1 MRTLQ
6 GVNKPNSLDLT
17 LLNRYADRCNA
28 QLSYLAAQGLDNES
42 SLFDL
47 REPVLYVVK
56 EGGKRIR
63 PALTFAAAEAVGLK
77 DKDIR
82 QKALDHIA
90 CAIELLHSY
99 SLVHDDLPSMDN
111 DDLRRGKPTL
121 HKAYS
126 DATAILVGDG
136 LQARAFELIASAEN
150 LSSDQCLKISRFV
163 SKAVGLRGMVGGQFL
178 DIEATGQKLTSQELK
193 SMHSLKTG
201 ALLTASVVAGGL
213 TVSAS
218 QEELACLEKFGN
230 HIGLAF
236 QVTDDILDVEGTSK
250 ALGKTPGKDAK
261 ENKSTYVNLLGIE
274 NAKQVALESL
284 EEALIALTSFGE
296 SAESLRKIA
305 QLIVKRK
312 K

>member
-28 QLSYLAAQGLDNES
+28 QLSFLATQGLGNES

-47 REPVLYVVK
+47 REPVLYVVR

-77 DKDIR
+77 DEDIR

-99 SLVHDDLPSMDN
+99 SSVHDDLPSMDN

-218 QEELACLEKFGN
+218 QKELACLEKFGN

-274 NAKQVALESL
+274 KAKNVALESL
-284 EEALIALTSFGE
+284 EEALIALNIFEG

>member
-1 MRTLQ
+1 MRKLQ
-6 GVNKPNSLDLT
+6 GVNKPDSSGLT
-17 LLNRYADRCNA
+17 LLGRYANRCNA
-28 QLSYLAAQGLDNES
+28 QLSYLATQGLDNES
-42 SLFDL
+42 GLFDL
-47 REPVLYVVK
+47 REPILYAVK

-77 DKDIR
+77 DEDIR
-82 QKALDHIA
+82 QRALDYIA

-99 SLVHDDLPSMDN
+99 SLIHDDLPSMDN

-136 LQARAFELIASAEN
+136 LQAKAFELISNAEN

-163 SKAVGLRGMVGGQFL
+163 SKAVGLNGMVGGQFL
-178 DIEATGQKLTSQELK
+178 DIGATGRTLSTQKLR

-201 ALLTASVVAGGL
+201 ALLTASIVAGGL
-213 TVSAS
+213 TASAS
-218 QEELACLEKFGN
+218 QEKLACLEKFGN

-250 ALGKTPGKDAK
+250 TLGKTPGKDAK
-261 ENKSTYVNLLGIE
+261 ENKSTYVNLLGLE
-274 NAKQVALESL
+274 RAKHVASESL
-284 EEALIALTSFGE
+284 EKALIELNSFDE

-305 QLIVKRK
+305 KLIVQRK

>member
-28 QLSYLAAQGLDNES
+28 HLSVLATQGLDNES

-47 REPVLYVVK
+47 QEPVLYVVK

-77 DKDIR
+77 DRDIR

-150 LSSDQCLKISRFV
+150 LPSDQCLKISRFV
-163 SKAVGLRGMVGGQFL
+163 SRAVGLTGMVGGQFL
-178 DIEATGQKLTSQELK
+178 DIEATGQKLNSQKLK

-218 QEELACLEKFGN
+218 QEKLACLEKFGN

-250 ALGKTPGKDAK
+250 TLGKTPGKDAK

-274 NAKQVALESL
+274 KAKNVALESL
-284 EEALIALTSFGE
+284 EEALIALNIFEG

-305 QLIVKRK
+305 RLIVHRK